1 MWLMRD
7 ETALTLRMLKDSA
20 GNYLWNPS
28 DNTVLGKPVAISCD
42 MPSMEAGAKPV
53 VFGDFSYYWII
64 DRSPVS
70 IQALKELF
78 VTLDQVDYL
87 ATEFLGGKLIRRDA
101 LKALKISEA
110 GQNG

>member
-1 MWLMRD
+1 MND
-7 ETALTLRMLKDSA
+7 ETALTLHTLKDSA

-28 DNTVLGKPVAISCD
+28 DNTILGKPVAISCD
-42 MPSMEAGAKPV
+42 MPSVKAGAKPV

-78 VTLDQVDYL
+78 VLLDQVGYL
-87 ATEFLGGKLIRRDA
+87 ATEFLDGKLIRRDA

-110 GQNG
+110 EPNG